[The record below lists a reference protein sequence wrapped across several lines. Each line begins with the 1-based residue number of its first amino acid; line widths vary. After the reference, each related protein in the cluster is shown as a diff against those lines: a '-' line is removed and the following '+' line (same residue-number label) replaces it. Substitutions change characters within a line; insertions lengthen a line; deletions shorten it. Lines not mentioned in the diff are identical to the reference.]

1 MSPIQEIQ
9 KAFKANALSVDEIYE
24 IEDNEVLVC
33 ISWGDWKHQH
43 LACDHIMLQLGYD
56 KVQEVVTESNGDDA
70 YSSEHS
76 YVRKQGISSAITET
90 KTDYQADRKYRLKTH

>member
-1 MSPIQEIQ
+1 MSQVQDIQA
-9 KAFKANALSVDEIYE
+9 AFKAKALSVDEIYE
-24 IEDNEVLVC
+24 IEDNEILVC

-43 LACDHIMLQLGYD
+43 LACDHIMRQLGYD

-76 YVRKQGISSAITET
+76 FVKRHGRTSAIYET
-90 KTDYQADRKYRLKTH
+90 KTEYQQLRI

>member
-1 MSPIQEIQ
+1 MSQIESIQ
-9 KAFKANALSVDEIYE
+9 AVFKERGLEVDEIYE

-33 ISWGDWKHQH
+33 ISWGDWRHQH
-43 LACDHIMLQLGYD
+43 LACDNIMRQLGYS

-76 YVRKQGISSAITET
+76 YVK
-90 KTDYQADRKYRLKTH
+90 K

>member
-1 MSPIQEIQ
+1 MSQVQDIQA
-9 KAFKANALSVDEIYE
+9 AFKAKALSVDEIYE
-24 IEDNEVLVC
+24 IEENEVLVC

-43 LACDHIMLQLGYD
+43 LACDHIMRQLGYD

-76 YVRKQGISSAITET
+76 FVKKHGRTSARSDT
-90 KTDYQADRKYRLKTH
+90 